1 MEHEQ
6 RFERIEAALETMA
19 KGLASLTTDSH
30 KAFMSHNASQQTQM
44 EQLLQ
49 SITRIGKTETDVDAL
64 FKSNAV
70 ISGAIKDLIASQ
82 VLLVGEMTKLA
93 AAQVKAD
100 EHIGKLAHET
110 DDLKDKLHLLYE
122 FVDNWIREHGS
133 GRNGE
138 AKGDAP
144 KA

>member
-30 KAFMSHNASQQTQM
+30 KAFLSHNASQQTQM
-44 EQLLQ
+44 EQLIQ
-49 SITRIGKTETDVDAL
+49 SITRIGKVEIDVDAL
-64 FKSNAV
+64 FKTAQKILEVQTLQGKNLESLVV
-70 ISGAIKDLIASQ
+70 IA
-82 VLLVGEMTKLA
+82 T
-93 AAQVKAD
+93 
-100 EHIGKLAHET
+100 AHAEEN

-122 FVDNWIREHGS
+122 VVDTWIREHGS
-133 GRNGE
+133 GRNG
-138 AKGDAP
+138 GTP